1 MHTLPPLPF
10 APNALEPAI
19 DAKTMEIHHGKHHAA
34 YVDNL
39 NKALK
44 DLPELAAK
52 PVNELI
58 ANLNAVPEAIRGTVR
73 NNGGGHSNHTFFWQ
87 LLTPGGA
94 NAPVG
99 QLAEEITK
107 TFGSV
112 DEFKTKFEAA

>member
-10 APNALEPAI
+10 AANALEPSI

-44 DLPELAAK
+44 DLPELAPK

-58 ANLNAVPEAIRGTVR
+58 ANLSIVPEAVRTMVR

-94 NAPVG
+94 
-99 QLAEEITK
+99 T
-107 TFGSV
+107 
-112 DEFKTKFEAA
+112 